1 MGGSGDYSRLPGGS
15 DHFSL
20 QTHKQTLHHNIY
32 IIIITTKNNVQLEL
46 FLLKKIVQSGDAVK
60 VDSQE
65 SNLHSFVDLVATV
78 TAIHN

>member
-1 MGGSGDYSRLPGGS
+1 MSSKGPI
-15 DHFSL
+15 FP
-20 QTHKQTLHHNIY
+20 QCNIINIIIIN

-78 TAIHN
+78 IAIHNLDHRSQSL